1 MKKKLHQILENGRIR
16 DGQFASSTGDLNG
29 MFEVR
34 PRLEHGWSG
43 TVLRILASDGSE
55 WQEEGLPGKPWEHVS
70 VSTKTRTPT
79 WEEDGLG
86 QEHVFRG
93 RRDGDSVSPSQERIR
108 QLPSVLFASLA
119 DRRRSISLAS
129 VHLCRSSNRR
139 CKMTLSRA
147 IELVEHIYAWPDGA
161 ILALEKE
168 ALGIVLD
175 IARRVQDGLKRD
187 KVKNASMEEK
197 NDDHG

>member
-1 MKKKLHQILENGRIR
+1 
-16 DGQFASSTGDLNG
+16 
-29 MFEVR
+29 
-34 PRLEHGWSG
+34 
-43 TVLRILASDGSE
+43 
-55 WQEEGLPGKPWEHVS
+55 
-70 VSTKTRTPT
+70 
-79 WEEDGLG
+79 
-86 QEHVFRG
+86 
-93 RRDGDSVSPSQERIR
+93 
-108 QLPSVLFASLA
+108 
-119 DRRRSISLAS
+119 
-129 VHLCRSSNRR
+129 
-139 CKMTLSRA
+139 MTLSRA